1 VRVAVAASVA
11 PAFEAIAAAF
21 SEETGERVSVT
32 VGATGK
38 LFAQI
43 AQGAPFDVL
52 LAADGERPQRA
63 ERDGLAVAGSR
74 FCYAL
79 GRLAL
84 VGAADETALRAG
96 AFAHL
101 AIADPAVAPYGV
113 AAMAVLERLGLR
125 AQLEPKLV
133 RGRDVGQ
140 AMQFVD
146 SGAAELG
153 FVALAQ
159 VVQRRELAHWRVPA
173 ELHAPIRHEAV
184 LLAPAKESAPARA
197 LLAFL
202 RGPRA
207 RALLEAHGY
216 APAVE

>member
-11 PAFEAIAAAF
+11 PAFDEIAAAVT
-21 SEETGERVSVT
+21 EETGARVT
-32 VGATGK
+32 ITAGATGK

-52 LAADGERPQRA
+52 LAADGERPERA
-63 ERDGLAVAGSR
+63 ERDGLAVSGSR

-84 VGAADETALRAG
+84 VGAEDQSALRG
-96 AFAHL
+96 DVFAHL

-113 AAMAVLERLGLR
+113 AAMETLEQLGLR
-125 AQLEPKLV
+125 AQLERKLV

-146 SGAAELG
+146 SGAAEFG
-153 FVALAQ
+153 FVAVSQ
-159 VVQRRELAHWRVPA
+159 VVQRRDLAHWRVPA
-173 ELHAPIRHEAV
+173 DLHAPIRHEAV
-184 LLAPAKESAPARA
+184 LLAAAKDNAQARA

-207 RALLEAHGY
+207 QALLEAHGY
-216 APAVE
+216 LPAAE